1 MVLYWSETWSLI
13 KTCKKCREN
22 KYTREF
28 LNRMYLPSHFCLILK
43 SVNTVIFSTDPED
56 IKNNI
61 VSIVMHSY
69 ATKVTKSFLSN
80 TYDIYENFFFFSI
93 LMYQKSNLSFPVL
106 KSYCIKKQL
115 KNKWQIFTKNSWNIF
130 NVIKIIVMSST
141 IIITND

>member
-1 MVLYWSETWSLI
+1 MVLNGSEIWSLI

-61 VSIVMHSY
+61 VSIVMHLY
-69 ATKVTKSFLSN
+69 ATKVTNHFYLIPMIYIWKFL
-80 TYDIYENFFFFSI
+80 FFSI